1 MSDTLY
7 LSPDA
12 VKASSVQSRQLIVS
26 DSCPL
31 FGHDIDWPRVAGR
44 DACAPTMAKTET
56 IKLSGWGRYL
66 RRLSTVTRPEKT
78 SEAVPPTSGH
88 MIVRGQGRSY
98 NEAAMSADGLV
109 MLSERLDRIIAFDET
124 TGVLRA
130 EAGTT
135 LATVLDQFVPRGWFP
150 PVTPGTKVVSLG
162 GCVAADVHGKNHHRD
177 GAFGAHVAALE
188 IVLADGNR
196 RQCSPQQEAELF
208 WATIGGMGLTGII
221 REVSF
226 RLRPIETAYLVV
238 EHRRASELDELL
250 TMLEDQ
256 SLDDHYSV
264 AWIDCLARGRS
275 MGRGILMRGHHA
287 EVAALQGKVDAPL
300 RLKMRRRLNLSFDL
314 PSGFL
319 NTLTCSAFN
328 RFYYWLQGRHQTP
341 FISDYES
348 FFYPLDGVGNWNRI
362 YGPRGFVQYQCV
374 FPPATARRGLRIL
387 LAELAGSG
395 RASFLGVLKRFGPE
409 GEGLLSF
416 PMEGY
421 TLAIDLPVTNPD
433 LFTFLDG
440 LDEIVMEHGG
450 RVYLAKN
457 PSLKPEIFRAMYPR
471 LPEWERIKARVDP
484 ANRFSSDLSRMLE
497 IGTKR

>member
-1 MSDTLY
+1 
-7 LSPDA
+7 
-12 VKASSVQSRQLIVS
+12 
-26 DSCPL
+26 
-31 FGHDIDWPRVAGR
+31 
-44 DACAPTMAKTET
+44 MAKTET
-56 IKLSGWGRYL
+56 IELSGWGRYL
-66 RRLSTVTRPEKT
+66 RRLSTVTRPEQT
-78 SEAVPPTSGH
+78 SEAVPPAGGH

-98 NEAAMSADGLV
+98 NAAAMLADGLV
-109 MLSERLDRIIAFDET
+109 MLSEHLDRVIAFDET
-124 TGVLRA
+124 TGLLRA

-135 LATVLDQFVPRGWFP
+135 LAKVLDEFGPRGWFP
-150 PVTPGTKVVSLG
+150 PVTPGTKFVSLG

-188 IVLADGNR
+188 IVLADGNS
-196 RQCSPQQEAELF
+196 RQCSPQQDAELF

-226 RLRPIETAYLVV
+226 RLRPIESAYLVV
-238 EHRRASELDELL
+238 EHRRASDLDELL

-256 SLDDHYSV
+256 SLDDDYSV
-264 AWIDCLARGRS
+264 AWIDCLAKGLS

-287 EVAALQGKVDAPL
+287 EVAALEGKVVDPL
-300 RLKMRRRLNLSFDL
+300 RLKARHRLNLSFDL
-314 PSGFL
+314 PSGLL
-319 NTLTCSAFN
+319 NSLSGSAFN
-328 RFYYWLQGRHQTP
+328 HFYYWLQGRDQTP

-348 FFYPLDGVGNWNRI
+348 FFYPLDGVGNWNRM

-374 FPPATARRGLRIL
+374 FPPATARPGLRML
-387 LAELAGSG
+387 LEGLAHSG
-395 RASFLGVLKRFGPE
+395 RASFLGVLKRFGPQ

-421 TLAIDLPVTNPD
+421 TLAIDLPVTNPE

-457 PSLKPEIFRAMYPR
+457 PRLKPEIFRIMYPR
-471 LPEWERIKARVDP
+471 LGEWERIKARVDP
-484 ANRFSSDLSRMLE
+484 ENRFSSDLSSMLE
-497 IGTKR
+497 LAPTRGSGR